1 MSKNI
6 TVPDDLYSR
15 LHAQAVAH
23 GETLE
28 IYLERL
34 ASAENSQ
41 DEKLRE
47 RLRAKGLLVTFL
59 DPLPEI
65 VDCRPVAVQGAPV
78 SQTIIEDR
86 R

>member
-6 TVPDDLYSR
+6 TVTDDLYSR
-15 LHAQAVAH
+15 LHAQAADQ
-23 GETLE
+23 GETIE
-28 IYLERL
+28 TYLEKL
-34 ASAENSQ
+34 ASAVNSR

-47 RLRAKGLLVTFL
+47 RLRARGLLVTWP
-59 DPLPEI
+59 DPAPG
-65 VDCRPVAVQGAPV
+65 VADQRPVAVQGAPV